1 MNDNQALFQKVF
13 NGHSLTREQMKCVF
27 DDIITNQVD
36 DIQLASLLT
45 AMKVRGETVEEI
57 CGAADA
63 SLSHAKEFNRS
74 NVANI
79 VDIVG
84 TGGDGFNTINI
95 STTAA
100 FVAAAAGANV
110 AKHGNK
116 GVSSKSG
123 SSDVLSQLGVDVT
136 VSPEVASQLLEKT
149 GISFLFAPTYHS
161 GFKHAATVRKELKT
175 RTIFNLLGPLVNPAR
190 PDAILLGV
198 YDELLVEPIATVL
211 LNLGVKRAMVVH
223 GCGLDEVAVHGE
235 TLVCELKDR
244 QLSTSLLTP
253 NSLGVDKY
261 QVKELQGGTPA
272 ENAQISRQILSGQ
285 GKPAHIAAVAANAG
299 CAIYL
304 SGLVNSPKEG
314 VRCALHIL
322 NTDTGYKKLA
332 LLIAGL
338 EK

>member
-1 MNDNQALFQKVF
+1 MNNSQALFQKVF
-13 NGHSLTREQMKCVF
+13 NGQSLNREQMKCVF
-27 DDIITNQVD
+27 DDIITNQVN
-36 DIQLASLLT
+36 DIQLAGLLT
-45 AMKVRGETVEEI
+45 AMKVRGETVDEI
-57 CGAADA
+57 CGAAEA
-63 SLSHAKEFNRS
+63 SLAHAKAFNRN
-74 NVANI
+74 NVSNI

-100 FVAAAAGANV
+100 FVAAAAGANI

-123 SSDVLSQLGVDVT
+123 SSDVLSQLGVDVSI
-136 VSPEVASQLLEKT
+136 SPEVASQLLAKT

-161 GFKHAATVRKELKT
+161 GFKYAATVRKELKT

-198 YDELLVEPIATVL
+198 YDELLVEPIAKVL

-235 TLVCELKDR
+235 TFVCELKDG
-244 QLSTSLLTP
+244 QLTTSLLTP
-253 NSLGVDKY
+253 NSLGLDKY

-299 CAIYL
+299 GAIYL
-304 SGLVNSPKEG
+304 SGLANSPKEG
-314 VRCALHIL
+314 VQRALQIL
-322 NTDTGYKKLA
+322 NTDAGYKKLA